1 MEGGFLLN
9 VVIGEGPAILELLP
23 GKDEPLLVWGDPL
36 LVLDL
41 GLDVLDGI
49 GRLNLES
56 DGLAGQ
62 GLNEDLHTTAET
74 QDEMQS
80 GFLLNVVIRKGSAIF
95 QLLSSEDQPLLV
107 GRNALLVLDFSL
119 DVLDGVGGFNLKSDG
134 LAGQSLDENLHS
146 TTETQDEMQS
156 GFLLNV
162 VIREGSAIFQLL
174 SSEDQPLLVRWNSL
188 LVLDLGLDVFNR
200 VRGLDL
206 ESDGLASQGLDEDLH
221 STTKSENEVEGGLLL
236 NVVIGEGSAIFQLL
250 SSEDEPLLIRGD
262 SLLVLDLGLDV
273 LDGVRGLDLKG
284 DSLPGKGF
292 DEDLHSSTETQNK
305 MEGALLLDVV
315 VREGPTV
322 LELLASED
330 QPLLVRGDALLVLDL
345 SLDILDGIRGLDLEG
360 NSLPGEGLDENLHFQ
375 RFFV

>member
-1 MEGGFLLN
+1 
-9 VVIGEGPAILELLP
+9 
-23 GKDEPLLVWGDPL
+23 
-36 LVLDL
+36 
-41 GLDVLDGI
+41 
-49 GRLNLES
+49 
-56 DGLAGQ
+56 
-62 GLNEDLHTTAET
+62 
-74 QDEMQS
+74 MQS

-119 DVLDGVGGFNLKSDG
+119 DVLDGVGGFNLESDG

-174 SSEDQPLLVRWNSL
+174 SSKDQPLLVRWNSL

-200 VRGLDL
+200 VGGLDL

-250 SSEDEPLLIRGD
+250 SSEDEPLLVRGD

-273 LDGVRGLDLKG
+273 LDGVR
-284 DSLPGKGF
+284 
-292 DEDLHSSTETQNK
+292 
-305 MEGALLLDVV
+305 
-315 VREGPTV
+315 R
-322 LELLASED
+322 
-330 QPLLVRGDALLVLDL
+330 
-345 SLDILDGIRGLDLEG
+345 LDLEG
-360 NSLPGEGLDENLHFQ
+360 DSFPS
-375 RFFV
+375 